1 MGLGRMPNHVP
12 KFSEQARAA
21 RVGGLVLPPQP
32 LALAQYKIKRSL
44 MV

>member
-21 RVGGLVLPPQP
+21 RVGGSSITPPTSGTGTIQN
-32 LALAQYKIKRSL
+32 
-44 MV
+44 